1 MWWRARKRQ
10 RKPAS
15 RAARRKDLPTSVA
28 RTSAVGEE
36 RRRRISRR
44 RISRRR
50 SSPSTATP
58 LVAVPSVPTAHA
70 AAHHLPS
77 HAGCPRR
84 STRTRVATP
93 DE

>member
-1 MWWRARKRQ
+1 MWWRARKRR

-28 RTSAVGEE
+28 RTSEVGEE
-36 RRRRISRR
+36 RQR

-58 LVAVPSVPTAHA
+58 LVAVPRAPTAHA
-70 AAHHLPS
+70 ATHRLPS
-77 HAGCPRR
+77 HAGCRR
-84 STRTRVATP
+84 CSTRTRVATP